1 MIKIT
6 HRPTTPHALPFQKV
20 DKMASFP
27 VKTEEQYSS
36 RPLVNENAQVFWDV
50 QLRSKKMS
58 LAYIK
63 THYT

>member
-27 VKTEEQYSS
+27 VKTEKQYNT
-36 RPLVNENAQVFWDV
+36 RPLVDKNTQVFWDV
-50 QLRSKKMS
+50 QF
-58 LAYIK
+58 
-63 THYT
+63 